1 MALPQDPST
10 ELLKQVIVAS
20 VASVVV
26 NRKAEAAGCSMAH
39 LGPKGALR
47 MRLLGL
53 LQRPGVPPLGCSS
66 RLNTIGYSSTYLAR
80 GVVNVRAGTWYLP
93 RKHERGGTPSRTGS
107 ASR

>member
-53 LQRPGVPPLGCSS
+53 LQRPGVRPSGLEDATPGLQCFLSEWHYEWLLQHLGSEA
-66 RLNTIGYSSTYLAR
+66 RLAFSTNLVPA
-80 GVVNVRAGTWYLP
+80 
-93 RKHERGGTPSRTGS
+93 
-107 ASR
+107 

>member
-1 MALPQDPST
+1 MYLFADPP
-10 ELLKQVIVAS
+10 QVIVAS

-53 LQRPGVPPLGCSS
+53 LQRPGVRPSGLEDATPGPPKPVS
-66 RLNTIGYSSTYLAR
+66 RPGLR
-80 GVVNVRAGTWYLP
+80 GA
-93 RKHERGGTPSRTGS
+93 HS
-107 ASR
+107 